1 MRGTVRMTARSVRPS
16 RTGARVMTTHA
27 PIVLVALADARV
39 ESFALGASVALVL
52 NAHSRLRWGDGSEGA
67 LHRLWADGGGGAVHH
82 GEMGRGYA
90 STGQLSSDR
99 VAPKKLVCTACMASA
114 LSARR
119 CFVRG
124 RQPALTILTTSR
136 PDSATHASTGRLR
149 VPCKSTTSSERSSE
163 PRLRTVRS
171 PLARAASRPRPEFA
185 MPIGSASTK
194 LVGPMHSTKR
204 ASLRT
209 NCAVLTTPMAC
220 STSTPRWR
228 ESSVGCR
235 RPTICG

>member
-90 STGQLSSDR
+90 STGQLSSYR
-99 VAPKKLVCTACMASA
+99 VATAW
-114 LSARR
+114 
-119 CFVRG
+119 
-124 RQPALTILTTSR
+124 
-136 PDSATHASTGRLR
+136 RLR
-149 VPCKSTTSSERSSE
+149 NWYAQPVWLRHSQRVVVSSGAGS
-163 PRLRTVRS
+163 PRLQS
-171 PLARAASRPRPEFA
+171 
-185 MPIGSASTK
+185 
-194 LVGPMHSTKR
+194 
-204 ASLRT
+204 
-209 NCAVLTTPMAC
+209 
-220 STSTPRWR
+220 
-228 ESSVGCR
+228 
-235 RPTICG
+235 